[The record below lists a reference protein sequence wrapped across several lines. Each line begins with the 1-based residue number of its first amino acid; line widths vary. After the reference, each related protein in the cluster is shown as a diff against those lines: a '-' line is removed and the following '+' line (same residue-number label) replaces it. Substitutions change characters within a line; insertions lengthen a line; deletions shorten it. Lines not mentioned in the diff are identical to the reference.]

1 MTENAQLVQMIY
13 RFLAYIKARDGEYVP
28 FSFQGKNTF
37 LGKEENYKARVYSK
51 AQDALRYEKWTESW
65 IKTGKNLSYA
75 HKAMNCAGNLVFKNQ
90 QIDFQNRINPEN
102 KAYRPDAARVLYK
115 FTKARMVRM
124 RLLPSLNQRKYL
136 VAAMIRLPTCIFS
149 KTSPGFCL
157 SVPETL
163 KGV

>member
-1 MTENAQLVQMIY
+1 MIY

-124 RLLPSLNQRKYL
+124 RLLPSLAQRVCHEKSGYVSL
-136 VAAMIRLPTCIFS
+136 RTAI
-149 KTSPGFCL
+149 TSLILRAPSLFMVCML
-157 SVPETL
+157 WS
-163 KGV
+163 